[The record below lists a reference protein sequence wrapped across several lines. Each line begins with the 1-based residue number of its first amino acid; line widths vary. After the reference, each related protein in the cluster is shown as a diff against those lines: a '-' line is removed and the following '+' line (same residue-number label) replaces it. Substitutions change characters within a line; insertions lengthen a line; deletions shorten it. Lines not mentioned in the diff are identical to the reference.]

1 MKFRLWATVFLL
13 GFILLRLGTTIIP
26 NFGAYTDPYYTE
38 GIYKDL
44 ERVFNESQYRKS
56 KDPAIIPDQTVFSY
70 AAGAYLHG
78 IDPIL
83 VNSETTPL
91 GKYAIA
97 LSILILKND
106 KFVALPFGL
115 VTLVTLFFL
124 AKKVLGESV
133 WALVPVASVVNERL
147 FINQLT
153 TTPLL
158 DIIQLPFIF
167 LSLLLFLIEYPKK
180 RFLGTAVS
188 LGLVMATKT
197 HFPAFLLLGSFGIV
211 LLTRKEMKSFFRLL
225 SALPISAGIL
235 VLSYIRTLMNG
246 YTLLDFLGF
255 QKWVILYQK
264 SKLLYPFSVWR
275 LIFLNQWQTWWG
287 TMDVVP
293 ADDWQIT
300 WAIGTGLTF
309 LFIFLLFRRRFPEL
323 KLPQFRESYTV
334 WILVWWVLVYGAFLS
349 LGVVSSRFLLPFL
362 PVAYILATYLVRK
375 LLVERI

>member
-1 MKFRLWATVFLL
+1 MKLRLWVTVLL
-13 GFILLRLGTTIIP
+13 VSFIVLRLGMTIMP
-26 NFGAYTDPYYTE
+26 NISAYTEPYYTE

-44 ERVFNESQYRKS
+44 ERVFNESQYRKT

-78 IDPIL
+78 VDPIL

-97 LSILILKND
+97 LSILTLKND

-115 VTLVTLFFL
+115 ATLVILFLL

-133 WALVPVASVVNERL
+133 WALVPVAVVANETL
-147 FINQLT
+147 FLNQLT
-153 TTPLL
+153 TAPLL

-167 LSLLLFLIEYPKK
+167 LSLLLFLIEYPKR
-180 RFLGTAVS
+180 RFFGTAVA

-197 HFPAFLLLGSFGIV
+197 HFPAFLLSGGFGIF
-211 LLTRKEMKSFFRLL
+211 LLLRNERLVFTRFIA
-225 SALPISAGIL
+225 ALPISVGVLA
-235 VLSYIRTLMNG
+235 LSYVRTFLSG
-246 YTLLDFLGF
+246 YTLIDFLGF

-264 SKLLYPFSVWR
+264 SKLLYPFSAWR

-287 TMDVVP
+287 NMEVVP

-300 WAIGTGLTF
+300 WAIGTGLAF
-309 LFIFLLFRRRFPEL
+309 LFVFLLIRKKIKASPE
-323 KLPQFRESYTV
+323 V
-334 WILVWWVLVYGAFLS
+334 WVLVWWIMVYGAFLS

-362 PVAYILATYLVRK
+362 PIVYIVATYVIRSLLAKK
-375 LLVERI
+375 L

>member
-1 MKFRLWATVFLL
+1 MKLQRFVSVLL
-13 GFILLRLGTTIIP
+13 IGYILLQLGMTVIP
-26 NFGAYTDPYYTE
+26 NFHAYTEPYYTE

-44 ERVFNESQYRKS
+44 ERVFNESQYRKA
-56 KDPAIIPDQTVFSY
+56 KNPAIIPDQTVFSY

-78 IDPIL
+78 VDPIL

-97 LSILILKND
+97 LSILLLKND

-115 VTLVTLFFL
+115 ATLV
-124 AKKVLGESV
+124 VLIVVSKRILRSTA
-133 WALVPVASVVNERL
+133 WALVPVAVMSSEKL
-147 FINQLT
+147 FLNQLN

-167 LSLLLFLIEYPKK
+167 LSLLMFLIEYPKR
-180 RFLGTAVS
+180 RFFFTALS

-197 HFPAFLLLGSFGIV
+197 HFPAFLLLGSFGMFFV
-211 LLTRKEMKSFFRLL
+211 TRKAMHVFWRLI
-225 SALPISAGIL
+225 SYLPISFVIL
-235 VLSYIRTLMNG
+235 TLSYTRTFMSG

-275 LIFLNQWQTWWG
+275 LVFLNQWQTWWG
-287 TMDVVP
+287 SMGVMP

-300 WAIGTGLTF
+300 WAIGTGLAF
-309 LFIFLLFRRRFPEL
+309 LFIFLLMKR
-323 KLPQFRESYTV
+323 KITV
-334 WILVWWVLVYGAFLS
+334 PAPVSVLVWWIIVYGAFLS

-362 PVAYILATYLVRK
+362 PVAYILATYFVRSLIVK
-375 LLVERI
+375 NT

>member
-1 MKFRLWATVFLL
+1 MKFRSWMTLFLM
-13 GFILLRLGTTIIP
+13 GFILWRLWITIIP
-26 NFGAYTDPYYTE
+26 NVRAYIDPYYTE
-38 GIYKDL
+38 GIYKNL
-44 ERVFNESQYRKS
+44 ERVFNESQYRKT

-78 IDPIL
+78 VDPIL

-91 GKYAIA
+91 GKYAA
-97 LSILILKND
+97 GLFILILKND
-106 KFVALPFGL
+106 KFVALPFGFA
-115 VTLVTLFFL
+115 TLIILFLL
-124 AKKVLGESV
+124 AKRILGDSS
-133 WALVPVASVVNERL
+133 WALVPVAVVANDIL
-147 FINQLT
+147 FLNQLKT
-153 TTPLL
+153 APLL

-167 LSLLLFLIEYPKK
+167 LSILLFLVEYPKR
-180 RFLGTAVS
+180 RFIATAIA

-197 HFPAFLLLGSFGIV
+197 HFPAFLLLGSFGIF
-211 LLTRKEMKSFFRLL
+211 LLMQKEMPTLVRLIITLPL
-225 SALPISAGIL
+225 SLGVLA
-235 VLSYIRTLMNG
+235 LSYTRTFLNG

-287 TMDVVP
+287 NMSVIA

-334 WILVWWVLVYGAFLS
+334 WVLVWWVLVYGAFLS

-362 PVAYILATYLVRK
+362 PVAYILATHFIRYLFVTK
-375 LLVERI
+375 I